1 MDAPEATGKDTK
13 SQENNT
19 CDSDALPRRFERYT
33 LLKRIARGG
42 MGEVYLATAGGI
54 EGAERPCVVKA
65 IRREH
70 EEDRSFLARFLDE
83 ARIQAQ
89 LQHPGV
95 AQVLEATND
104 VSGKPYVVVEFIE
117 GRNLGDV
124 RSRAGQLG
132 VRMGWPESI
141 AVSIIMADA
150 LAHVHERTDA
160 DGKALDIVHRDLSPQ
175 NVMVSYAGDVKL
187 IDFGTARGLNR
198 RCQTIAGIV
207 FAKPGYVA
215 PEVANNTPG
224 GVPADLYAL
233 GIMLWEML
241 AGRRFL
247 SGDAGAHMAA
257 VAAGKRNPSALAS
270 LVGAP
275 AELDAVVAKLT
286 APRLEDRYS
295 SARQAMNDLV
305 RLLQRAPSMADGDR
319 SVRGRIAQL
328 MQKLYPAEPART
340 RAEFARLVAQA
351 RATEVPAQIIPP
363 SPPAP
368 AVEVDPTLLP
378 GTRYRL
384 LRELGRGAMGVVH
397 EAMHLDL
404 MRKVALKVLDGE
416 RLGVEAERR
425 FKVEAR
431 AIAQLS
437 HENLVKLFEFGVARD
452 GRPFYAME
460 LLSGE
465 SLDKKLEREQGMDYR
480 EAVRIG
486 LQACRALEA
495 AHSASVIHRDI
506 KPANLFLSTEG
517 TVKLLDFGVAKAAF
531 NVESDGEGQHIVG
544 TPEYMAPEQ
553 ARGTADERSD
563 LYALGAVLFELMSGR
578 LPHQAESPVLLLD
591 AKFRT
596 EPDSLRTIA
605 PERGI
610 PKMLDATVSRAL
622 ATDPERRYQSAA
634 EMREALEAALREPE
648 KSAPSRRRLAAR
660 GLASVIALSVLG
672 LVAAVATQPVVRGRA
687 LGALSPVLN
696 EVHALQARAAARMHP
711 APAEN
716 AALAQAEPAKVE
728 PAAVVQV
735 NAPAEPAAP
744 SAPLV
749 ADPVAAA
756 DVSAPAPAEAAAPA
770 TVAAASDDGEVED
783 DSSGTDNAAAEKAEA
798 TPSKAEPNA
807 FGETAIAEAHRLTAQ
822 GNKIKAL
829 NVLRHA
835 AKKVPTDAKV
845 LQELAAAAEENR
857 AWGEATRAA
866 RHWVA
871 VAPNAESKLELARL
885 ERKTGHRERALELVR
900 SVVKDNPDSVE
911 AHAMLSQL
919 GGTERVALQK

>member
-1 MDAPEATGKDTK
+1 MDASELSGNDMK
-13 SQENNT
+13 SQENT
-19 CDSDALPRRFERYT
+19 ACDSDALPRRFERYT

-104 VSGKPYVVVEFIE
+104 QTGKPYVVVEFIE

-132 VRMGWPESI
+132 VRMGWAESV
-141 AVSIIMADA
+141 AVSIVMADA

-160 DGKALDIVHRDLSPQ
+160 QGKPLDIVHRDLSPQ

-233 GIMLWEML
+233 GVMLWEML

-247 SGDAGAHMAA
+247 SGDAGTHMAA
-257 VAAGKRNPSALAS
+257 VAAGKRNPSPLSA

-275 AELDAVVAKLT
+275 QELDAVVAKLT
-286 APRLEDRYS
+286 AVRIEDRYA
-295 SARQAMNDLV
+295 SARQAMNELV
-305 RLLQRAPSMADGDR
+305 RVLQRAQSMADGDR

-351 RATEVPAQIIPP
+351 RATDVPAQLVPPP

-384 LRELGRGAMGVVH
+384 LRELGKGAMGVVH
-397 EAMHLDL
+397 EAQHLDL
-404 MRKVALKVLDGE
+404 MRTVALKVLDGE
-416 RLGVEAERR
+416 RLGLEAERR

-437 HENLVKLFEFGVARD
+437 HENLVKLYEFGVAAD
-452 GRPFYAME
+452 GRHFYAME
-460 LLSGE
+460 LLTGE
-465 SLDKKLEREQGMDYR
+465 SLDKKLERDQGMDYR

-486 LQACRALEA
+486 VQACRALEVAHA
-495 AHSASVIHRDI
+495 ANVIHRDI
-506 KPANLFLSTEG
+506 KPANLFLCDDG
-517 TVKLLDFGVAKAAF
+517 KVKLLDFGVAKAAF
-531 NVESDGEGQHIVG
+531 SSEAAGDAVQIVG

-553 ARGTADERSD
+553 ARGHADERSD

-578 LPHQAESPVLLLD
+578 LPHCAESAVLLLD
-591 AKFRT
+591 SKFRT
-596 EPDSLRTIA
+596 EPESLRTLA

-622 ATDPERRYQSAA
+622 STDPERRYKSAA

-648 KSAPSRRRLAAR
+648 VSAVPSRRRLAAR
-660 GLASVIALSVLG
+660 GLAAVIALSVLG
-672 LVAAVATQPVVRGRA
+672 LVGTVATRPAVRERA
-687 LGALSPVLN
+687 LAVVAPLTN
-696 EVHALQARAAARMHP
+696 KVHALQARAAERAR
-711 APAEN
+711 
-716 AALAQAEPAKVE
+716 AAQPGAAIAQAEPSKLEA
-728 PAAVVQV
+728 PAVVQV
-735 NAPAEPAAP
+735 NAALPAE
-744 SAPLV
+744 
-749 ADPVAAA
+749 PVAAA
-756 DVSAPAPAEAAAPA
+756 AAPAEI
-770 TVAAASDDGEVED
+770 AASPSPAAGDDGEVED
-783 DSSGTDNAAAEKAEA
+783 DSPSTEAAPAERADA
-798 TPSKAEPNA
+798 TPAKADA
-807 FGETAIAEAHRLTAQ
+807 SAVGQAAIAEAQKLTAQ

-845 LQELAAAAEENR
+845 LAELASSAEENH
-857 AWGEATRAA
+857 AWGEAARAA

-871 VAPNAESKLELARL
+871 VEPSVDSKLELARL
-885 ERKTGHRERALELVR
+885 ERKTGHRDRALELVR
-900 SVVKDNPDSVE
+900 SVIKENPDSPE

-919 GGTERVALQK
+919 GASERVALQK

>member
-1 MDAPEATGKDTK
+1 MDAPQATGNDMK
-13 SQENNT
+13 SQENNA
-19 CDSDALPRRFERYT
+19 CDGDALPRRFERYT

-104 VSGKPYVVVEFIE
+104 ASGKPYVVVEFIE
-117 GRNLGDV
+117 GRNLGEV

-132 VRMGWPESI
+132 VRMGWPESL
-141 AVSIIMADA
+141 AVSIVMTDA
-150 LAHVHERTDA
+150 LAHVHERVDA
-160 DGKALDIVHRDLSPQ
+160 AGKPLDIVHRDLSPQ

-247 SGDAGAHMAA
+247 SGDAGAHLAA
-257 VAAGKRNPSALAS
+257 VAAGKRNPSALAQ

-275 AELDAVVAKLT
+275 QELDAVVAKLT
-286 APRLEDRYS
+286 AERIEDRYG

-351 RATEVPAQIIPP
+351 RATDVPLPILPP
-363 SPPAP
+363 SPVAP

-397 EAMHLDL
+397 EAEHLDL
-404 MRKVALKVLDGE
+404 MRNVALKVLSGE

-437 HENLVKLFEFGVARD
+437 HENLVKLYEFGVAQD

-460 LLSGE
+460 LLCGE
-465 SLDKKLEREQGMDYR
+465 SLDKKLEREHGMDYR

-486 LQACRALEA
+486 VQACHALEA
-495 AHSASVIHRDI
+495 AHAASVIHRDI
-506 KPANLFLSTEG
+506 KPANLFLSDDG
-517 TVKLLDFGVAKAAF
+517 KIKLLDFGVAKAAF
-531 NVESDGEGQHIVG
+531 NVEADGEGLQIVG

-553 ARGTADERSD
+553 GRGQADERSD
-563 LYALGAVLFELMSGR
+563 LYALGVVLFELMSGR
-578 LPHQAESPVLLLD
+578 LPHQAENPVLLLD

-596 EPDSLRTIA
+596 EPESLRTIA

-622 ATDPERRYQSAA
+622 STDPDQRYRSAA
-634 EMREALEAALREPE
+634 EMRAALEAALHEPDT
-648 KSAPSRRRLAAR
+648 SRSSRRKLAAR
-660 GLASVIALSVLG
+660 GLASAIALSVLG
-672 LVAAVATQPVVRGRA
+672 LIGAVATRPAVRQKA
-687 LGALSPVLN
+687 VATLAPVLN
-696 EVHALQARAAARMHP
+696 RVHALQARAAERAHAAQP
-711 APAEN
+711 ANVAI
-716 AALAQAEPAKVE
+716 AQAEPLKVE
-728 PAAVVQV
+728 SPPEVAAQV
-735 NAPAEPAAP
+735 NAPAPELSAPSTPVIADRLAASAAAAP
-744 SAPLV
+744 S
-749 ADPVAAA
+749 
-756 DVSAPAPAEAAAPA
+756 
-770 TVAAASDDGEVED
+770 DDSEVED
-783 DSSGTDNAAAEKAEA
+783 DSASSDTTQKAELA
-798 TPSKAEPNA
+798 PVKADTSA
-807 FGETAIAEAHRLTAQ
+807 FGETAIAEAHRLTTQ

-835 AKKVPTDAKV
+835 AKKVPTDGKV
-845 LQELAAAAEENR
+845 LQELAAAAEDNR
-857 AWGEATRAA
+857 AWGEAVRAA
-866 RHWVA
+866 RHWTE
-871 VAPNAESKLELARL
+871 VAPSAESKLELARL
-885 ERKTGHRERALELVR
+885 ERKTGHRERALELAR
-900 SVVKDNPDSVE
+900 SVVKDNPDSAE
-911 AHAMLSQL
+911 AHAMLSHL
-919 GGTERVALQK
+919 GGSERVALQK

>member
-1 MDAPEATGKDTK
+1 MEAAEATANDSK
-13 SQENNT
+13 SQENT
-19 CDSDALPRRFERYT
+19 DSSSDRLPRRFERYT
-33 LLKRIARGG
+33 LLKQIARGG
-42 MGEVYLATAGGI
+42 MGEVFLGTAAGI
-54 EGAERPCVVKA
+54 EGAERPCVVKT

-70 EEDRSFLARFLDE
+70 DEDRSFLARFLDE

-104 VSGKPYVVVEFIE
+104 ASGKPYVVVEFIE

-132 VRMGWPESI
+132 VRMGWPESL
-141 AVSIIMADA
+141 AVSIVMADA

-160 DGKALDIVHRDLSPQ
+160 NGKPLDIVHRDLSPQ

-187 IDFGTARGLNR
+187 IDFGTARGQNR

-224 GVPADLYAL
+224 GIPADLYAL

-247 SGDAGAHMAA
+247 SGDASTHMAA
-257 VAAGKRNPSALAS
+257 VAAGKRMPSPLS
-270 LVGAP
+270 QLIGAP
-275 AELDAVVAKLT
+275 QELDVLIAKLT
-286 APRLEDRYS
+286 ATSIEERYS

-340 RAEFARLVAQA
+340 RAEFQRLVAQA
-351 RATEVPAQIIPP
+351 RSVAAPTAVIPPP
-363 SPPAP
+363 SPVAP

-384 LRELGRGAMGVVH
+384 VREIGRGAMGVVH
-397 EAMHLDL
+397 EALHLDL
-404 MRKVALKVLDGE
+404 MRTVALKVLDRE
-416 RLGVEAERR
+416 RMGVEAERR

-431 AIAQLS
+431 AIAQLAQ
-437 HENLVKLFEFGVARD
+437 ENLVKLYEFGVAHD

-460 LLSGE
+460 LLKGE
-465 SLDKKLEREQGMDYR
+465 SLDKLLARERGMDFR

-486 LQACRALEA
+486 IQACRALEA
-495 AHSASVIHRDI
+495 AHAASVIHRDI
-506 KPANLFLSTEG
+506 KPANLFVSDDG
-517 TVKLLDFGVAKAAF
+517 SIKLLDFGVAKAAF
-531 NVESDGEGQHIVG
+531 SVEADGEGMNIVG

-563 LYALGAVLFELMSGR
+563 VFALGAVLYELLSGH
-578 LPHQAESPVLLLD
+578 LPHEAESPVLLLD

-596 EPDSLRTIA
+596 EAQPLRLAA

-610 PKMLDATVSRAL
+610 PKMLDLAVSRAL
-622 ATDPERRYQSAA
+622 STDPEKRYRNAA
-634 EMREALEAALREPE
+634 ELREALEAALGEP
-648 KSAPSRRRLAAR
+648 KRVPASRRKLVAR

-672 LVAAVATQPVVRGRA
+672 LLGAIANKPEIKGRA
-687 LGALSPVLN
+687 FTAVSPMLQSFHAAEARVMAR
-696 EVHALQARAAARMHP
+696 VHAAHP
-711 APAEN
+711 SP
-716 AALAQAEPAKVE
+716 AALAEVETVKLAAPPVVAPPAD
-728 PAAVVQV
+728 
-735 NAPAEPAAP
+735 APA
-744 SAPLV
+744 V
-749 ADPVAAA
+749 AVVAAA
-756 DVSAPAPAEAAAPA
+756 EPEPPVAVPAKADAPAAD
-770 TVAAASDDGEVED
+770 DDGEVEG
-783 DSSGTDNAAAEKAEA
+783 DSPSAASAAAPQAVIDADEPAVA
-798 TPSKAEPNA
+798 TASSAA
-807 FGETAIAEAHRLTAQ
+807 SDAVIAEAQKFMAA
-822 GNKIKAL
+822 GNEIKAL

-835 AKKVPTDAKV
+835 AKKSPSDAKI
-845 LQELAAAAEENR
+845 LQELASVAEKNR
-857 AWGEATRAA
+857 AWGEAARAA

-871 VAPNAESKLELARL
+871 AAPSAESKLELARL
-885 ERKTGHRERALELVR
+885 ERKTGHRDRALELVR
-900 SVVKDNPDSVE
+900 GIVKENPDSAE
-911 AHAMLSQL
+911 AHAMLTQL

>member
-1 MDAPEATGKDTK
+1 MHAPEVTGNDMK
-13 SQENNT
+13 SQENT
-19 CDSDALPRRFERYT
+19 ACDGDALPRRFERYT

-104 VSGKPYVVVEFIE
+104 VTGKPYVVVEFIE

-141 AVSIIMADA
+141 AASIIMADA

-160 DGKALDIVHRDLSPQ
+160 GGKPLDIVHRDLSPQ

-233 GIMLWEML
+233 GIMIWEML

-247 SGDAGAHMAA
+247 SGEAGTHMAA
-257 VAAGKRNPSALAS
+257 VAAGKRNPSPLAQ
-270 LVGAP
+270 LIGAP

-286 APRLEDRYS
+286 AVRVEDRYS
-295 SARQAMNDLV
+295 SARQAMNELV

-351 RATEVPAQIIPP
+351 RASEVPAQIIPP
-363 SPPAP
+363 SPAAP

-384 LRELGRGAMGVVH
+384 VRELGKGAMGVVH
-397 EAMHLDL
+397 EAQHLDL
-404 MRKVALKVLDGE
+404 MRTVALKVLDGE

-437 HENLVKLFEFGVARD
+437 HENLVKLFEFGVAAD

-465 SLDKKLEREQGMDYR
+465 SLDKKLEREHGMDYR

-486 LQACRALEA
+486 VQACRALEA
-495 AHSASVIHRDI
+495 AHAACVIHRDI
-506 KPANLFLSTEG
+506 KPANLFLSDDG

-531 NVESDGEGQHIVG
+531 NVEAAGEGMQIVG

-553 ARGTADERSD
+553 ARGNADERSD

-596 EPDSLRTIA
+596 EPESLRTLA

-622 ATDPERRYQSAA
+622 STDPERRHRSAA
-634 EMREALEAALREPE
+634 EMREALEAALREPDTN
-648 KSAPSRRRLAAR
+648 SHAPSRRRLAAR

-672 LVAAVATQPVVRGRA
+672 LVATVATRPVVREKVLA
-687 LGALSPVLN
+687 VFAPVLN
-696 EVHALQARAAARMHP
+696 EAHALQARAAERMRAARP
-711 APAEN
+711 ES
-716 AALAQAEPAKVE
+716 AALAQAEPAKVDA
-728 PAAVVQV
+728 PAAAVVEV
-735 NAPAEPAAP
+735 NAATPELAPPNAPALAE
-744 SAPLV
+744 
-749 ADPVAAA
+749 
-756 DVSAPAPAEAAAPA
+756 APAPVVAAPIA
-770 TVAAASDDGEVED
+770 GAAPSDDGEVED
-783 DSSGTDNAAAEKAEA
+783 ESPSADSAPAEKAGA
-798 TPSKAEPNA
+798 TPAQSDKSA
-807 FGETAIAEAHRLTAQ
+807 FGENAIAEARKFAAQ

-829 NVLRHA
+829 NTLRHA
-835 AKKVPTDAKV
+835 AKRAPTDARV
-845 LQELAAAAEENR
+845 LQELATVAEENR
-857 AWGEATRAA
+857 AWGEAARAA

-871 VAPNAESKLELARL
+871 VEPSVDSKLELARL
-885 ERKTGHRERALELVR
+885 ERKTGHHDRALELVR
-900 SVVKDNPDSVE
+900 SVVKDNPDSPE

-919 GGTERVALQK
+919 GGTERIALQK